1 LAAAA
6 LAAALLVADGVALDE
21 ALGLAVAV
29 AVAAA
34 WLAALVAFARVS
46 AAEDVAL
53 SVVFLAA
60 LVAVS
65 DAEAV
70 VELAFGVAVALG
82 VALEDDVFADEDE
95 DDVVLLTPS
104 RFFSAS
110 PTPSGSSGFVVEL
123 AEAEG
128 VEDAVGVLVL
138 PPPEDD
144 ELFVDELAD
153 GVGVAV
159 ALVPA
164 VRSLED
170 ELALALGVEL
180 DEDDAD
186 GVADS
191 VLSEHDVPEK
201 GFFGS
206 SSADA
211 RRGVSPMPMST
222 AVGMAAMAIALPAG
236 TCSLV
241 SSDFLGAAWRGPVPT
256 RGPPPTVTSAC

>member
-1 LAAAA
+1 MDDA
-6 LAAALLVADGVALDE
+6 E

-29 AVAAA
+29 AFAAA
-34 WLAALVAFARVS
+34 SFAALVAFARVS

-53 SVVFLAA
+53 SVVFLAV

-65 DAEAV
+65 DAESV

-82 VALEDDVFADEDE
+82 VALEDDVFADED
-95 DDVVLLTPS
+95 DVVLLTPS
-104 RFFSAS
+104 RLFSAS

-123 AEAEG
+123 AEADADG
-128 VEDAVGVLVL
+128 VEVAVGVLVL

-159 ALVPA
+159 ALLLLVP
-164 VRSLED
+164 SLEDDEDFED
-170 ELALALGVEL
+170 ELALEL
-180 DEDDAD
+180 DEDAD

-191 VLSEHDVPEK
+191 SGVSEHDVPEK

-241 SSDFLGAAWRGPVPT
+241 SSDFLGAAWRGPVLT

>member
-1 LAAAA
+1 
-6 LAAALLVADGVALDE
+6 
-21 ALGLAVAV
+21 
-29 AVAAA
+29 
-34 WLAALVAFARVS
+34 
-46 AAEDVAL
+46 
-53 SVVFLAA
+53 
-60 LVAVS
+60 
-65 DAEAV
+65 V

-164 VRSLED
+164 VLSLEDDEDFED

-191 VLSEHDVPEK
+191 VVSEHDVPEK

-241 SSDFLGAAWRGPVPT
+241 SSDFLGAAWRGPVLT